1 MSEDTHHCD
10 GCAAIDQ
17 LRKELD
23 QKHSQ
28 NRSDIHKF
36 RNEMQGVLLEVTA
49 LRGKILPIIGGD
61 GQPGILA
68 QLRTELEGLR
78 SLITDLR
85 IAQGADA
92 GRRGEFEWL
101 RAILGSAV
109 VGGLLILAQHAWK

>member
-1 MSEDTHHCD
+1 MHHCEE
-10 GCAAIDQ
+10 CAAIDK
-17 LRKELD
+17 LREELN

-28 NRSDIHKF
+28 NRADIHKF
-36 RNEMQGVLLEVTA
+36 RNEVQVVLLEVTE
-49 LRGKILPIIGGD
+49 LRGRITPIIGGD
-61 GQPGILA
+61 GQTGILP
-68 QLRTELEGLR
+68 QLRAELEVLR
-78 SLITDLR
+78 GLITDLR